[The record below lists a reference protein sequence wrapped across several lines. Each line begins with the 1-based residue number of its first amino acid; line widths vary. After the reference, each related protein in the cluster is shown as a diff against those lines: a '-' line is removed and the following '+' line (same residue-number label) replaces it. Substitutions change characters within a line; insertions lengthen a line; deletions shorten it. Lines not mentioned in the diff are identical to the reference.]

1 MSLTKV
7 QILSAQDIK
16 KEKVNI
22 PEWDGDIWVKS
33 LTGRERDAF
42 EKSIMEFSEEVGVKP
57 KVIYENMRAK
67 LCVMTI
73 CDDSG
78 ALIFTEEDIEALGKK
93 SAKPLSVIFDL
104 AQKLSGLTEE
114 DIKSL
119 SKNSKS
125 AP

>member
-22 PEWDGDIWVKS
+22 PEWGGDIWVKS
-33 LTGRERDAF
+33 LTGKERDAF
-42 EKSIMEFSEEVGVKP
+42 EKSIMEFSAEAGVKP

-67 LCVMTI
+67 LCVLTV
-73 CDDSG
+73 CDDNG
-78 ALIFTEEDIEALGKK
+78 LLIFTEDDVEALGKK

-114 DIKSL
+114 DVKGL